1 MKFTRLIPAA
11 FIALT
16 VFACEESS
24 TIGSSIIEDD
34 INIIVDSTF
43 TITGISVRDS
53 VIQAR
58 TDNQLLGK
66 IDAKGFGN
74 MSSDFITQFMP
85 SNAIDTVGV
94 TLDSIKMRMFMNDG
108 DLIGDSIIPMGLE
121 IYRVNKALPSPIYS
135 DFNPEDYYDH
145 NSKLASSV
153 YTATILGLSDSIAED
168 LIESEM
174 RVVDVKLP
182 LSFGK
187 EIYNK
192 YKSDPKLF
200 NDPTK
205 FSNWFPGL
213 YIKNSF
219 GSGRIMRFA
228 SSLIYL
234 YYTKNETVDGSD
246 TTYTKINAILSVT
259 PEVINN
265 NNINLKISDNIKK
278 IAASKPTVVAPIG
291 YDVNINIPIKD
302 IISKYKSQTSTF
314 NVINSM
320 SLEIPAEEISNNY
333 DIDPPA
339 YMLLVKRDKKDEFF
353 AKQQINDNITSF
365 YAAYDS
371 STKSYSFSSM
381 RQYFIDMSKKS
392 DLTDEDG
399 EFVLVPVSLVTETSS
414 TTSSS
419 SYYYYYYY
427 YGTTSSTTTVMAIV
441 PYVGTPA
448 MATLDL
454 DNAKIKI
461 TFATQTLK

>member
-16 VFACEESS
+16 IFSCEESS
-24 TIGSSIIEDD
+24 TIGSSIVENN

-43 TITGISVRDS
+43 TITGYSVRDS

-85 SNAIDTVGV
+85 ANVLDTVGV
-94 TLDSIKMRMFMNDG
+94 TESSLDSIKMRMFMNEG
-108 DLIGDSIIPMGLE
+108 DLIGDSLVPMGLE
-121 IYRVNKALPSPIYS
+121 IYRVNKPLPSPIYS
-135 DFNPEDYYDH
+135 DFDPDSYYDH
-145 NSKLASSV
+145 NSLLASSV
-153 YTATILGLSDSIAED
+153 YSATVLGLSDS
-168 LIESEM
+168 LISSYTEAAM

-187 EIYNK
+187 EIFNK

-200 NDPTK
+200 NDPVK
-205 FSNWFPGL
+205 FATWFPGL

-219 GSGRIMRFA
+219 GSGRVMRFS

-234 YYTKNETVDGSD
+234 YYTKNETVDGTD
-246 TTYTKINAILSVT
+246 TTYQKINALLAVT

-278 IAASKPTVVAPIG
+278 IAASKPTIVAPIG
-291 YDVNINIPIKD
+291 YDVNIDIPIKD
-302 IISKYKSQTSTF
+302 IISKYKSQASTV

-320 SLEIPAEEISNNY
+320 SLEIPAEEITNNY

-339 YMLLVKRDKKDEFF
+339 YLLLVKRDKKSSFF
-353 AKQQINDNITSF
+353 SKQQLCDNETSF
-365 YAAYDS
+365 YAAYNS
-371 STKSYSFSSM
+371 TTKSYTFSSM
-381 RQYFIDMSKKS
+381 RQYFIDMSKKT
-392 DLTDEDG
+392 DLSDEDG
-399 EFVLVPVSLVTETSS
+399 EFVLTPVSLVTETSA
-414 TTSSS
+414 SSS

-427 YGTTSSTTTVMAIV
+427 GSSTSTTIVMAVV

-461 TFATQTLK
+461 EFSTQTLK